1 MTQPNPK
8 PDTKP
13 SKPAPT
19 AIDVLAKIQRLLAP
33 LSDEDRKRVVAF
45 LSH

>member
-1 MTQPNPK
+1 MTNPARTQTAQPK
-8 PDTKP
+8 PP
-13 SKPAPT
+13 PT

-45 LSH
+45 LNS